1 MAKKAKKAKKSK
13 QIKKKSSSQ
22 EQPFMGKQGSQNK
35 YFEVQQKQKSNQI
48 AMRRFQ

>member
-1 MAKKAKKAKKSK
+1 MAKKPKQKKNRNKSR
-13 QIKKKSSSQ
+13 SQ

>member
-1 MAKKAKKAKKSK
+1 MSNKLKRKQKKHKQAK
-13 QIKKKSSSQ
+13 QPE